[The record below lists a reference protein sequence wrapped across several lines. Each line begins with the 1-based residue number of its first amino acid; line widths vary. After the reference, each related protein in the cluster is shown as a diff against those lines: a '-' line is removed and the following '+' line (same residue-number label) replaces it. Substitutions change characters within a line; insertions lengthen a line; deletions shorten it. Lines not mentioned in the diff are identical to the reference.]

1 MAAKDAFEHFI
12 NTLTPETKEKLR
24 DFIREQ
30 RAEMF
35 AARSEDERS
44 RITDEFVKE
53 VHDRLRKG
61 KLTI

>member
-1 MAAKDAFEHFI
+1 MAAKDAFEHSI
-12 NTLTPETKEKLR
+12 STLTPETKEKLR
-24 DFIREQ
+24 DFIEEQ

-44 RITDEFVKE
+44 RITDSFVHE
-53 VHDRLRKG
+53 VHDRLKKG

>member
-1 MAAKDAFEHFI
+1 MPAKDAFEHSI
-12 NTLTPETKEKLR
+12 NALTPETEEKLR

-44 RITDEFVKE
+44 RITDAFVNE
-53 VHDRLRKG
+53 VHDRLKKG

>member
-1 MAAKDAFEHFI
+1 MAAKDAFESFI
-12 NTLTPETKEKLR
+12 NLLTAETKEKLR

-53 VHDRLRKG
+53 VHDRVK
-61 KLTI
+61 KSKMAV

>member
-1 MAAKDAFEHFI
+1 MAAKDAFESFI
-12 NTLTPETKEKLR
+12 NALNVETKEKLR

-44 RITDEFVKE
+44 RITHEFVKE
-53 VHDRLRKG
+53 VHDRLRKS
-61 KLTI
+61 KLAV